1 MAVLQGG
8 RRERCEAC
16 EREEKKKGRGGALL
30 TGGEETAWRGTDLV
44 VAGGA
49 TDEDG
54 GVRIQ
59 RPARWSEAEEA
70 ATFEDTGIGGDAA
83 RGRQRRSP
91 RWSPW
96 RVKAG
101 RTAAG
106 QRVDELQ
113 LLVREGARE
122 NGAPW
127 CSLGGG
133 RRQRRRSSGDEARS
147 SLRPT
152 RRGWGQEDDVAGRGG
167 ARPLARC
174 RRQ

>member
-59 RPARWSEAEEA
+59 RTARWSEAEEA

-106 QRVDELQ
+106 QRVDELW
-113 LLVREGARE
+113 LLVRVGARE
-122 NGAPW
+122 NRGAVVL
-127 CSLGGG
+127 CSLASSSKAKGIHDAKRNRSG
-133 RRQRRRSSGDEARS
+133 RIPRWDLSVAAAE
-147 SLRPT
+147 
-152 RRGWGQEDDVAGRGG
+152 GWMGQLPRN
-167 ARPLARC
+167 
-174 RRQ
+174 